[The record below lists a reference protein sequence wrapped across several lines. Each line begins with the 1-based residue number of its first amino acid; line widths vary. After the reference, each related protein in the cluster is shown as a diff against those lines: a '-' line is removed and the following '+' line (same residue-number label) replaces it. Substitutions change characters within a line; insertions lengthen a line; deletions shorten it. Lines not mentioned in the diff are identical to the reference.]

1 MSKYRLQYTSV
12 TYLTR
17 KCSFTN
23 DPLRM
28 IDITYIDR
36 ESQLLTNQSVRKK
49 WRREQ
54 VSRLSERSDQY
65 SLL

>member
-17 KCSFTN
+17 KCNFTN